1 MPVTSTLGKDRKAI
15 QQTRSAPT
23 LTPRFFHSRFIVEHD
38 LCTLSIANL
47 LELEHYSIDLKSLAE
62 KSDEKAM
69 RSLPGFLCPVL
80 CCVVCGAPPL
90 EPSICPVTSAQFS
103 YRVNINISKS

>member
-1 MPVTSTLGKDRKAI
+1 MPVTSTLGMVSKAM

-23 LTPRFFHSRFIVEHD
+23 LTPCFFHSRFIVEHD

-47 LELEHYSIDLKSLAE
+47 LGLEHYSIDLKSLVE
-62 KSDEKAM
+62 ESDEKAM